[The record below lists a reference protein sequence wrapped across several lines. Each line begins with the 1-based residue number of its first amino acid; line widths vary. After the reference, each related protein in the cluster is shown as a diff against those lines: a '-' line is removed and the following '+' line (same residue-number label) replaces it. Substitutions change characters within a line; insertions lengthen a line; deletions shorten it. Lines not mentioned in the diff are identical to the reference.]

1 MSTRLDRLRE
11 QRDALNERLKTLAA
25 KQRQT
30 DRQMQTRQRML
41 LGKMVQEWMQEDA
54 DFRRVAKSR
63 LQKFLTR
70 RVDRQAFD
78 HADSQQEI

>member
-30 DRQMQTRQRML
+30 DRQMQTRQQML